1 MYLSSLTASL
11 YTISRPSEDAFAAA
25 LHGAGGLSTKHGR
38 QTKRSARAL
47 DAGQVLLDPTRQ
59 RVEAVIEASR
69 EAEGAALAGGADL
82 FYGGGDD
89 DEAEHL

>member
-1 MYLSSLTASL
+1 MRRRCTARAACLPS
-11 YTISRPSEDAFAAA
+11 TAGRPSAP
-25 LHGAGGLSTKHGR
+25 
-38 QTKRSARAL
+38 RAL